1 MLVVIAGT
9 VARAQDTVQDTPQD
23 TPQVTPQVTA
33 QDAHH
38 ESSSGAEGG
47 SWASQ
52 SMTRGAW
59 EFGVI
64 AGGGSDLTYSTDTHF
79 LDAGV
84 RLGLILSGNH
94 GEGWRRGNF
103 EWAVEFLPVYTVF
116 TPQEGAVYG
125 GSFKPVIWRWN
136 FTSGKKIAP
145 YASIAG
151 GILFSTNNIPPGVT
165 SWVNFTP
172 QAAVGA
178 NIFRARN
185 QALIVEA
192 SYVHHSSAG
201 LGEFNPGY
209 NGSFF
214 FTVGY
219 TWFRGER

>member
-1 MLVVIAGT
+1 MMLVVMAGT
-9 VARAQDTVQDTPQD
+9 VARAQDAAQDTAQV
-23 TPQVTPQVTA
+23 TAQVTPQP
-33 QDAHH
+33 QDAHR
-38 ESSSGAEGG
+38 ESPSGPEGG
-47 SWASQ
+47 SWPSQ

-59 EFGVI
+59 EFGGIV
-64 AGGGSDLTYSTDTHF
+64 GGGADLTYSTDTHF

-94 GEGWRRGNF
+94 GKGWSRGNF
-103 EWAVEFLPVYTVF
+103 EWAVELLPVYTVF

-201 LGEFNPGY
+201 LGEYNPGY

>member
-1 MLVVIAGT
+1 MMLVVMAGS
-9 VARAQDTVQDTPQD
+9 VARAQDAAQDTA
-23 TPQVTPQVTA
+23 QVTPQVTP

-38 ESSSGAEGG
+38 ESSSGPEGG
-47 SWASQ
+47 SWPSQ

-59 EFGVI
+59 EFGGIV
-64 AGGGSDLTYSTDTHF
+64 GGGADLTYSTDTHF

-94 GEGWRRGNF
+94 GKGWSRGNF
-103 EWAVEFLPVYTVF
+103 EWAVELLPVYTVF

-136 FTSGKKIAP
+136 
-145 YASIAG
+145 
-151 GILFSTNNIPPGVT
+151 L
-165 SWVNFTP
+165 
-172 QAAVGA
+172 AAVGA

>member
-1 MLVVIAGT
+1 MMLVVIGGT
-9 VARAQDTVQDTPQD
+9 IARAQDAPQGTV
-23 TPQVTPQVTA
+23 A
-33 QDAHH
+33 QQEAHH
-38 ESSSGAEGG
+38 ESPSGSEAG
-47 SWASQ
+47 SWPSE

-64 AGGGSDLTYSTDTHF
+64 AGGGSDVAYSVDTHF
-79 LDAGV
+79 LEAGARV
-84 RLGLILSGNH
+84 GLILTRNH

-103 EWAVEFLPVYTVF
+103 EWAVELLPVYTVF
-116 TPQEGAVYG
+116 TPGGAVYG
-125 GSFKPVIWRWN
+125 GSFKPAIWRWN
-136 FTSGKKIAP
+136 FTSGRKIAP

-178 NIFRARN
+178 NIFRGRN
-185 QALIVEA
+185 RALVVEA

-201 LGEFNPGY
+201 LGEYNPGY

-219 TWFRGER
+219 MWFRGER

>member
-1 MLVVIAGT
+1 MLVVVAGT
-9 VARAQDTVQDTPQD
+9 VARAQDTPQD
-23 TPQVTPQVTA
+23 TPAPQDT
-33 QDAHH
+33 HH
-38 ESSSGAEGG
+38 ESASRLEGG
-47 SWASQ
+47 SWPSE

-59 EFGVI
+59 EFGAI
-64 AGGGSDLTYSTDTHF
+64 AGGGSDVAYSTDTHF
-79 LDAGV
+79 LDVGV

-103 EWAVEFLPVYTVF
+103 EWAVELLPVYTVF
-116 TPQEGAVYG
+116 TPQGAVYG

-136 FTSGKKIAP
+136 FTSGQKIAP
-145 YASIAG
+145 YVSIAG

-172 QAAVGA
+172 QAAVGV
-178 NIFRARN
+178 NIFRGRN
-185 QALIVEA
+185 KALVVEA

-201 LGEFNPGY
+201 LGEYNPGY
-209 NGSFF
+209 NGSLF